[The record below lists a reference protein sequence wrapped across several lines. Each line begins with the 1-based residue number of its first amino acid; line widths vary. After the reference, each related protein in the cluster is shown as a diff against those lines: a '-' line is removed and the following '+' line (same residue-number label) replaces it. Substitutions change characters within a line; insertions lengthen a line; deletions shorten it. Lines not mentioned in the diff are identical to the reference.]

1 VGLASWISPRVLF
14 SIPKSKCL
22 FTQRTRRKASFSTT
36 LKACWRVRKLSSFA
50 LSKEADLS
58 PTTTRK
64 ICGDTGYIPSP
75 DVLEKICLTLECAP
89 GDVLGIRSTMESA
102 VAVGSGVFC
111 C

>member
-1 VGLASWISPRVLF
+1 MPFYSAYPSKGKLF
-14 SIPKSKCL
+14 NNLKSL
-22 FTQRTRRKASFSTT
+22 LEA
-36 LKACWRVRKLSSFA
+36 RKLSSFA

-64 ICGDTGYIPSP
+64 ICGDIGYIPSP

-89 GDVLGIRSTMESA
+89 GDVLGIRSTIESA

>member
-1 VGLASWISPRVLF
+1 MPFYSAHPSKGKLF
-14 SIPKSKCL
+14 NNLKSLLEIK
-22 FTQRTRRKASFSTT
+22 
-36 LKACWRVRKLSSFA
+36 KLSSFA

>member
-1 VGLASWISPRVLF
+1 MPFYSAYPSKGKLF
-14 SIPKSKCL
+14 NNLKSL
-22 FTQRTRRKASFSTT
+22 FEIK
-36 LKACWRVRKLSSFA
+36 KLSSFA

-89 GDVLGIRSTMESA
+89 GDVLGIRSTIESA
-102 VAVGSGVFC
+102 VAIGSGVFC

>member
-1 VGLASWISPRVLF
+1 MPFYSAHPSKGKLF
-14 SIPKSKCL
+14 NNLKSL
-22 FTQRTRRKASFSTT
+22 
-36 LKACWRVRKLSSFA
+36 LEVRKLSSFA
-50 LSKEADLS
+50 LSKEAELS

-102 VAVGSGVFC
+102 VAIGSGVFC

>member
-1 VGLASWISPRVLF
+1 MPFYSAHPSKGKLF
-14 SIPKSKCL
+14 NNLKSL
-22 FTQRTRRKASFSTT
+22 
-36 LKACWRVRKLSSFA
+36 LEVRKLSSFA
-50 LSKEADLS
+50 LSKEAELS

>member
-1 VGLASWISPRVLF
+1 MPFYSAHPSKGKLF
-14 SIPKSKCL
+14 NNLKSL
-22 FTQRTRRKASFSTT
+22 
-36 LKACWRVRKLSSFA
+36 LEVRKLSSFA
-50 LSKEADLS
+50 LSKEAELS

-89 GDVLGIRSTMESA
+89 GDVLGIRSTIESA
-102 VAVGSGVFC
+102 VAIGSGVFC